1 MSNQAPVVLITGSA
15 HGIGF
20 ATAQKFFANGYNV
33 AISDLNESDVASA
46 LKELDREGNRSIGL
60 KIDVTSR
67 QDIESGVAKLIAQF
81 GRLDVLVNNA
91 GNFRQG
97 ATDTYSDNDWDQ
109 ITSVHLDGAFKASQ
123 IAYPYLKK
131 SPAGAIVSVSSI
143 VARVGLPKRAS
154 YSVSKAG
161 IEALTRT
168 LAVEWASDGIRINA
182 IAPGFTESRW
192 LKDLEDKGLTTPEK
206 LVAAI
211 PLGRLGKM
219 SEQAAAIYFLASA
232 EASFITGQ
240 TLVVDGGTTVD
251 VRIYRNNVLKLSL
264 QFSPCSFSKF
274 TWDRCKKH
282 FGVLLLR
289 IVEDCFGI
297 S

>member
-1 MSNQAPVVLITGSA
+1 MSSQAPVVLITGSA

-33 AISDLNESDVASA
+33 ALSDLSDEDIASS
-46 LKELDREGNRSIGL
+46 LKQLDSQGDRSIGL
-60 KIDVTSR
+60 KVDVTSR
-67 QDIESGVAKLIAQF
+67 QDIEAGVAKIIAKF

-97 ATDTYSDNDWDQ
+97 ATDTYSDSDWDQ

-123 IAYPYLKK
+123 IAYPHLKK

-143 VARVGLPKRAS
+143 VARVGLPMRAS

-182 IAPGFTESRW
+182 VAPGFTESRW
-192 LKDLEDKGLTTPEK
+192 WQDLQDRGLTTPDK

-211 PLGRLGKM
+211 PLRRLGKM
-219 SEQAAAIYFLASA
+219 SEQAAAIYFLASS

-251 VRIYRNNVLKLSL
+251 VRI
-264 QFSPCSFSKF
+264 
-274 TWDRCKKH
+274 
-282 FGVLLLR
+282 
-289 IVEDCFGI
+289 
-297 S
+297 

>member
-33 AISDLNESDVASA
+33 AISDLSDEDITSA
-46 LKELDREGNRSIGL
+46 LKQLDSQGDRSIGL
-60 KIDVTSR
+60 KVDVTSR
-67 QDIESGVAKLIAQF
+67 QDIEAGVAKIIAKF

-97 ATDTYSDNDWDQ
+97 ATDTYSDSDWDQ

-123 IAYPYLKK
+123 IAYPHLKK

-143 VARVGLPKRAS
+143 VARVGLPMRAS

-182 IAPGFTESRW
+182 VAPGFTESRW
-192 LKDLEDKGLTTPEK
+192 WQDLQDRGLTTPDK

-211 PLGRLGKM
+211 PLRRLGKM
-219 SEQAAAIYFLASA
+219 SEQAAAIYFLASS

-251 VRIYRNNVLKLSL
+251 VRI
-264 QFSPCSFSKF
+264 
-274 TWDRCKKH
+274 
-282 FGVLLLR
+282 
-289 IVEDCFGI
+289 
-297 S
+297 

>member
-1 MSNQAPVVLITGSA
+1 MSSQAPVVLITGSA

-33 AISDLNESDVASA
+33 AISDLGDEDIASA
-46 LKELDREGNRSIGL
+46 LKQLDSQGDRSIGL
-60 KIDVTSR
+60 KVDVTSR
-67 QDIESGVAKLIAQF
+67 QDIEAGVAKIIAKF

-97 ATDTYSDNDWDQ
+97 ATDTYSDSDWDQ

-123 IAYPYLKK
+123 IAYPHLKK

-143 VARVGLPKRAS
+143 VARVGLPMRAS

-182 IAPGFTESRW
+182 VAPGFTESRW
-192 LKDLEDKGLTTPEK
+192 WQDLQDRGLTTPDK

-211 PLGRLGKM
+211 PLRRLGKM
-219 SEQAAAIYFLASA
+219 SEQAAAIYFLASS

-251 VRIYRNNVLKLSL
+251 VRI
-264 QFSPCSFSKF
+264 
-274 TWDRCKKH
+274 
-282 FGVLLLR
+282 
-289 IVEDCFGI
+289 
-297 S
+297 

>member
-1 MSNQAPVVLITGSA
+1 MSSQAPVVLITGSA

-33 AISDLNESDVASA
+33 AISDLSDEDIASA
-46 LKELDREGNRSIGL
+46 LKQLDSQCDRSIGL
-60 KIDVTSR
+60 KVDVTSR
-67 QDIESGVAKLIAQF
+67 QDIEAGVAKIIAKF

-97 ATDTYSDNDWDQ
+97 ATDTYSDSDWDQ

-123 IAYPYLKK
+123 IAYPHLKK

-143 VARVGLPKRAS
+143 VARVGLPMRAS

-182 IAPGFTESRW
+182 VAPGFTESRW
-192 LKDLEDKGLTTPEK
+192 WQDLQDRGLTTPDK

-211 PLGRLGKM
+211 PLRRLGKM
-219 SEQAAAIYFLASA
+219 SEQAAAIYFLASS

-251 VRIYRNNVLKLSL
+251 VRI
-264 QFSPCSFSKF
+264 
-274 TWDRCKKH
+274 
-282 FGVLLLR
+282 
-289 IVEDCFGI
+289 
-297 S
+297 

>member
-1 MSNQAPVVLITGSA
+1 MSSQAPVVLITGSA

-33 AISDLNESDVASA
+33 AISDLSDEDIASA
-46 LKELDREGNRSIGL
+46 LKQLDSQGDRSIGL
-60 KIDVTSR
+60 KVDVTSR
-67 QDIESGVAKLIAQF
+67 QDIEAGVAKIIAKF

-97 ATDTYSDNDWDQ
+97 ATDTYSDSDWDQ

-123 IAYPYLKK
+123 IAYPHLKK

-143 VARVGLPKRAS
+143 VARVGLPMRAS

-182 IAPGFTESRW
+182 VAPGFTESRW
-192 LKDLEDKGLTTPEK
+192 WQDLQDKGLTTPDK

-211 PLGRLGKM
+211 PLRRLGKM
-219 SEQAAAIYFLASA
+219 SEQAAAIYFLASS

-251 VRIYRNNVLKLSL
+251 VRI
-264 QFSPCSFSKF
+264 
-274 TWDRCKKH
+274 
-282 FGVLLLR
+282 
-289 IVEDCFGI
+289 
-297 S
+297 

>member
-1 MSNQAPVVLITGSA
+1 MSSQAPVVIITGSA

-20 ATAQKFFANGYNV
+20 ATAQKFFSHGYNV
-33 AISDLNESDVASA
+33 AISDLNESEIESA
-46 LKELDREGNRSIGL
+46 LKELDPEGKRSIGL

-67 QDIESGVAKLIAQF
+67 QDIEAGIAKLISKF

-97 ATDTYSDNDWDQ
+97 ATDTYTDSDWDQ

-123 IAYPYLKK
+123 IAYPHLKK
-131 SPAGAIVSVSSI
+131 SPAAAIVSISSI
-143 VARVGLPKRAS
+143 AAHVGLPKRTS

-182 IAPGFTESRW
+182 VAPGFTESRW
-192 LKDLEDKGLTTPEK
+192 WQDLQDRGLTSPEK
-206 LVAAI
+206 LLAAI
-211 PLGRLGKM
+211 PLRRLGKV
-219 SEQAAAIYFLASA
+219 SEQAAAVYFLASS

-240 TLVVDGGTTVD
+240 TLIVDGGTTVD
-251 VRIYRNNVLKLSL
+251 VRI
-264 QFSPCSFSKF
+264 
-274 TWDRCKKH
+274 
-282 FGVLLLR
+282 
-289 IVEDCFGI
+289 
-297 S
+297 

>member
-1 MSNQAPVVLITGSA
+1 MSSQAPVVLITGSA

-33 AISDLNESDVASA
+33 AISDLSDEDIASA
-46 LKELDREGNRSIGL
+46 LKQLDSQGDRSIGL
-60 KIDVTSR
+60 KVDVTSR
-67 QDIESGVAKLIAQF
+67 QDIEAGVAKIIAKF

-97 ATDTYSDNDWDQ
+97 ATDTYSDSDWDQ

-123 IAYPYLKK
+123 IAYPHLKK

-143 VARVGLPKRAS
+143 VARVGLPMRAS

-182 IAPGFTESRW
+182 VAPGFTESRW
-192 LKDLEDKGLTTPEK
+192 WQDFQDRGLTTPDK

-211 PLGRLGKM
+211 PLRRLGKM
-219 SEQAAAIYFLASA
+219 SEQAAAIYFLASS

-251 VRIYRNNVLKLSL
+251 VRI
-264 QFSPCSFSKF
+264 
-274 TWDRCKKH
+274 
-282 FGVLLLR
+282 
-289 IVEDCFGI
+289 
-297 S
+297 

>member
-1 MSNQAPVVLITGSA
+1 MSSQAPVVLITGSA

-33 AISDLNESDVASA
+33 AISDLSDEDIATA
-46 LKELDREGNRSIGL
+46 LKQLDSQGDRSIGL
-60 KIDVTSR
+60 KVDVTSR
-67 QDIESGVAKLIAQF
+67 QDIEAGVAKIIAKF

-97 ATDTYSDNDWDQ
+97 ATDTYSDSDWDQ

-123 IAYPYLKK
+123 IAYPHLKK

-143 VARVGLPKRAS
+143 VARVGLPMRAS

-182 IAPGFTESRW
+182 VAPGFTESRW
-192 LKDLEDKGLTTPEK
+192 WQDLQDRGLTTPDK

-211 PLGRLGKM
+211 PLRRLGKM
-219 SEQAAAIYFLASA
+219 SEQAAAIYFLASS

-251 VRIYRNNVLKLSL
+251 VRI
-264 QFSPCSFSKF
+264 
-274 TWDRCKKH
+274 
-282 FGVLLLR
+282 
-289 IVEDCFGI
+289 
-297 S
+297 

>member
-1 MSNQAPVVLITGSA
+1 MSNQAPVALITGSA

-251 VRIYRNNVLKLSL
+251 VRI
-264 QFSPCSFSKF
+264 
-274 TWDRCKKH
+274 
-282 FGVLLLR
+282 
-289 IVEDCFGI
+289 
-297 S
+297 

>member
-33 AISDLNESDVASA
+33 AISDLNEGEVESA
-46 LKELDREGNRSIGL
+46 LKELDPQGHRSIGL

-67 QDIESGVAKLIAQF
+67 QDIEAGVAKLIAKF
-81 GRLDVLVNNA
+81 GCLDVLVNNA

-97 ATDTYSDNDWDQ
+97 ATDTYSDSDWDQ

-131 SPAGAIVSVSSI
+131 SPAGAIVSLSSI

-168 LAVEWASDGIRINA
+168 LAVEWASDGIRVNA
-182 IAPGFTESRW
+182 VAPGFTESRW
-192 LKDLEDKGLTTPEK
+192 WQDLQDKGLTTAEK

-251 VRIYRNNVLKLSL
+251 VRI
-264 QFSPCSFSKF
+264 
-274 TWDRCKKH
+274 
-282 FGVLLLR
+282 
-289 IVEDCFGI
+289 
-297 S
+297 

>member
-1 MSNQAPVVLITGSA
+1 MSSQAPVVLITGSA

-33 AISDLNESDVASA
+33 AISDLSDEDIASA
-46 LKELDREGNRSIGL
+46 LKQLDSQGDRSIGL
-60 KIDVTSR
+60 KVDVTSR
-67 QDIESGVAKLIAQF
+67 QDIEAGVAKIIAKF

-97 ATDTYSDNDWDQ
+97 ATDTYSDSDWDQ

-123 IAYPYLKK
+123 IAYPHLKK

-143 VARVGLPKRAS
+143 VARVGLPMRAS

-182 IAPGFTESRW
+182 VAPGFTESRW
-192 LKDLEDKGLTTPEK
+192 WQDLQDRGLTTPDK

-211 PLGRLGKM
+211 PLRRLGKM
-219 SEQAAAIYFLASA
+219 SEQAAAIYFLASS
-232 EASFITGQ
+232 EASFITEQ

-251 VRIYRNNVLKLSL
+251 VRI
-264 QFSPCSFSKF
+264 
-274 TWDRCKKH
+274 
-282 FGVLLLR
+282 
-289 IVEDCFGI
+289 
-297 S
+297 

>member
-1 MSNQAPVVLITGSA
+1 MVSAAPVVIITGSA

-20 ATAQKFFANGYNV
+20 ATAEKFFAHGYNV
-33 AISDLNESDVASA
+33 AISDVNEGDIESA

-67 QDIESGVAKLIAQF
+67 QDIEAGVEKLIAKF

-97 ATDTYSDNDWDQ
+97 ATDTYSDSDWDQ

-168 LAVEWASDGIRINA
+168 LSVEWASDGIRINA

-192 LKDLEDKGLTTPEK
+192 LKDLEDKGLTTAEK

-251 VRIYRNNVLKLSL
+251 VRI
-264 QFSPCSFSKF
+264 
-274 TWDRCKKH
+274 
-282 FGVLLLR
+282 
-289 IVEDCFGI
+289 
-297 S
+297 

>member
-1 MSNQAPVVLITGSA
+1 MSSQAPVVLITGSA

-33 AISDLNESDVASA
+33 AISDLSDEDIASA
-46 LKELDREGNRSIGL
+46 LKQLDSQGDRSIGL
-60 KIDVTSR
+60 KVDVTSR
-67 QDIESGVAKLIAQF
+67 QDIEAGVAKIIAKF

-97 ATDTYSDNDWDQ
+97 ATDTYSDSDWDQ

-123 IAYPYLKK
+123 IAYPHLKK

-143 VARVGLPKRAS
+143 VARVGLPMRAS

-182 IAPGFTESRW
+182 VAPGFTESRW
-192 LKDLEDKGLTTPEK
+192 WQDLQDRGLTTPDK

-211 PLGRLGKM
+211 PLRRLGKM
-219 SEQAAAIYFLASA
+219 SEQAAAIYFLASS

-251 VRIYRNNVLKLSL
+251 VRI
-264 QFSPCSFSKF
+264 
-274 TWDRCKKH
+274 
-282 FGVLLLR
+282 
-289 IVEDCFGI
+289 
-297 S
+297 

>member
-1 MSNQAPVVLITGSA
+1 MTSAAPVVIITGSA

-20 ATAQKFFANGYNV
+20 ATAEKFFANGYNV
-33 AISDLNESDVASA
+33 AISDVNEGDIESA

-67 QDIESGVAKLIAQF
+67 QDIEAGVAKLIAKF

-97 ATDTYSDNDWDQ
+97 ATDTYSDSDWDQ

-168 LAVEWASDGIRINA
+168 LSVEWASDGIRINA

-192 LKDLEDKGLTTPEK
+192 LTDLEDKGLTTAEK

-251 VRIYRNNVLKLSL
+251 IRI
-264 QFSPCSFSKF
+264 
-274 TWDRCKKH
+274 
-282 FGVLLLR
+282 
-289 IVEDCFGI
+289 
-297 S
+297 

>member
-1 MSNQAPVVLITGSA
+1 MSSQAPVVLITGSA

-33 AISDLNESDVASA
+33 AISDLGDEDIASA
-46 LKELDREGNRSIGL
+46 LKQLDSQGDRSIGL
-60 KIDVTSR
+60 KVDVTSR
-67 QDIESGVAKLIAQF
+67 QDIEAGVAKIIAKF

-97 ATDTYSDNDWDQ
+97 ATDTYSDSDWDQ

-123 IAYPYLKK
+123 IAYPHLKK

-143 VARVGLPKRAS
+143 VARVGLPMRAS

-182 IAPGFTESRW
+182 VAPGFTESRW
-192 LKDLEDKGLTTPEK
+192 WQDLQDRGLTTSDK

-211 PLGRLGKM
+211 PLRRLGKM
-219 SEQAAAIYFLASA
+219 SEQAAAIYFLASS

-251 VRIYRNNVLKLSL
+251 VRI
-264 QFSPCSFSKF
+264 
-274 TWDRCKKH
+274 
-282 FGVLLLR
+282 
-289 IVEDCFGI
+289 
-297 S
+297 

>member
-20 ATAQKFFANGYNV
+20 ATAQKFFANGYSV

-60 KIDVTSR
+60 KLDVTSR
-67 QDIESGVAKLIAQF
+67 QDIEAGVEKIISIF

-97 ATDTYSDNDWDQ
+97 ATDTYSDSDWDQ

-123 IAYPYLKK
+123 IAYPHLKK

-143 VARVGLPKRAS
+143 AARVGLPKRAS
-154 YSVSKAG
+154 YNVSKAG

-168 LAVEWASDGIRINA
+168 LAVEWASDGIRVNA
-182 IAPGFTESRW
+182 IAPGFTESRNT
-192 LKDLEDKGLTTPEK
+192 KDLENKGLTTPAK
-206 LVAAI
+206 LLAAI
-211 PLGRLGKM
+211 PIGRFAKT
-219 SEQAAAIYFLASA
+219 SEQAAAIYFLASS

-240 TLVVDGGTTVD
+240 TLVVDGGTTID
-251 VRIYRNNVLKLSL
+251 IRI
-264 QFSPCSFSKF
+264 
-274 TWDRCKKH
+274 
-282 FGVLLLR
+282 
-289 IVEDCFGI
+289 
-297 S
+297 

>member
-33 AISDLNESDVASA
+33 AISDLNEGEIESA
-46 LKELDREGNRSIGL
+46 LKELDPEGNRSIGL
-60 KIDVTSR
+60 KVDVTSR
-67 QDIESGVAKLIAQF
+67 QDIEAGVAKLIAKF

-97 ATDTYSDNDWDQ
+97 ATDTYSDSDWDQ
-109 ITSVHLDGAFKASQ
+109 IISVHLDGAFKAAQ

-131 SPAGAIVSVSSI
+131 APAAAIVSISSI
-143 VARVGLPKRAS
+143 AARVGLPKRAS
-154 YSVSKAG
+154 YNVSKAG

-168 LAVEWASDGIRINA
+168 LAVEWASDGIRVNA
-182 IAPGFTESRW
+182 VAPGFTESRNM
-192 LKDLEDKGLTTPEK
+192 KDLEDKGLTTPAK
-206 LVAAI
+206 LLAAI
-211 PLGRLGKM
+211 PLGRFAKM

-240 TLVVDGGTTVD
+240 TLIVDGGTTID
-251 VRIYRNNVLKLSL
+251 IRI
-264 QFSPCSFSKF
+264 
-274 TWDRCKKH
+274 
-282 FGVLLLR
+282 
-289 IVEDCFGI
+289 
-297 S
+297 

>member
-1 MSNQAPVVLITGSA
+1 MSSQAPVVLITGSA

-33 AISDLNESDVASA
+33 AISDLSDEDIATA
-46 LKELDREGNRSIGL
+46 LKQLDSQGDRSIGL
-60 KIDVTSR
+60 KVDVTSR
-67 QDIESGVAKLIAQF
+67 QDIEAGVAKIIAKF

-97 ATDTYSDNDWDQ
+97 ATDTYSDSDWDQ

-123 IAYPYLKK
+123 IAYPHLKK

-143 VARVGLPKRAS
+143 VARVGLPMRAS

-182 IAPGFTESRW
+182 VAPGFTESRW
-192 LKDLEDKGLTTPEK
+192 WRDLQDRGLTTPDK

-211 PLGRLGKM
+211 PLRRLGKM
-219 SEQAAAIYFLASA
+219 SEQAAAIYFLASS

-251 VRIYRNNVLKLSL
+251 VRI
-264 QFSPCSFSKF
+264 
-274 TWDRCKKH
+274 
-282 FGVLLLR
+282 
-289 IVEDCFGI
+289 
-297 S
+297 

>member
-1 MSNQAPVVLITGSA
+1 MSSQAPVVLITGSA

-33 AISDLNESDVASA
+33 AISDLSDEDIASA
-46 LKELDREGNRSIGL
+46 LKQLDSQGDRSIGL
-60 KIDVTSR
+60 KVDVTSR
-67 QDIESGVAKLIAQF
+67 QDIEAGVAKIIAKF
-81 GRLDVLVNNA
+81 GRIDVLVNNA

-97 ATDTYSDNDWDQ
+97 ATDTYSDSDWDQ

-123 IAYPYLKK
+123 IAYPHLKK

-143 VARVGLPKRAS
+143 VARVGLPMRAS

-182 IAPGFTESRW
+182 VAPGFTESRW
-192 LKDLEDKGLTTPEK
+192 WQDLQDRGLTTPDK

-211 PLGRLGKM
+211 PLRRLGKM
-219 SEQAAAIYFLASA
+219 SEQAAAIYFLASS

-251 VRIYRNNVLKLSL
+251 VRI
-264 QFSPCSFSKF
+264 
-274 TWDRCKKH
+274 
-282 FGVLLLR
+282 
-289 IVEDCFGI
+289 
-297 S
+297 